1 MAETANDIKEV
12 GLAAIDAGKD
22 IGNNIGDA
30 IGEIG
35 AIGEMAIDGIS
46 KISVKANYEQ
56 AKATRKERFTFRNTK
71 TNKR

>member
-1 MAETANDIKEV
+1 MVETDAIDIKEV

-46 KISVKANYEQ
+46 KISIKSNYEL
-56 AKATRKERFTFRNTK
+56 AKADNCCCK
-71 TNKR
+71 